1 VLIVAYECPS
11 FRTTARAIL
20 GSLKAVSTSTSD
32 EENPFYK
39 NTVAFRGATMS
50 RPPHGD
56 VLQIPTP
63 PLQRTALIIIFIFPA
78 FSILFYSLRCYGRVS
93 TRQFGLG

>member
-1 VLIVAYECPS
+1 
-11 FRTTARAIL
+11 
-20 GSLKAVSTSTSD
+20 
-32 EENPFYK
+32 
-39 NTVAFRGATMS
+39 MS

-93 TRQFGLG
+93 TRQFGLGKFQIPKNLLCIADNWTSKMTGFVEWLW